1 MAPIPILGGRL
12 TVVIIRAPI
21 GWSNFVW
28 TPEIEEPIYTI
39 EIHQDWEN
47 AFVWGRRMFTA
58 FTMKHLAIGNL
69 KKSSWREWGVE
80 IEVLGVKGL
89 VLDEMN

>member
-28 TPEIEEPIYTI
+28 TPEIEELIYTI
-39 EIHQDWEN
+39 EIHQD
-47 AFVWGRRMFTA
+47 
-58 FTMKHLAIGNL
+58 
-69 KKSSWREWGVE
+69 
-80 IEVLGVKGL
+80 
-89 VLDEMN
+89 